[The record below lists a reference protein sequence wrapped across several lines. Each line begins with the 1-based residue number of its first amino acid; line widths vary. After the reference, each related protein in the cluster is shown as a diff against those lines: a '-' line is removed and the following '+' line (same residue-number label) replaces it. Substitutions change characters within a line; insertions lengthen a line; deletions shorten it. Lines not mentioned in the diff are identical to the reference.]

1 MTSLITDEEIKK
13 QTQNMLEIKL
23 KLKLDLM
30 VKLYLKMPHLKA
42 RHNGKMRDYYRIL
55 DPPLGSG
62 AYGEVRKCIFK
73 ENIMDKKS
81 SLKQFRAVKIMSRAY
96 MEDKDI
102 KAFEN
107 EVDIMLTLNNN
118 QGHPNIL
125 KIYHYFEDPKRY
137 LLVTEL
143 CQGGELY
150 KLALREKKFEPKK
163 AAFILKQLLS
173 AVNYMHSKNIVH
185 RDLKPENILLEEKD
199 DLGAMQTIKLI
210 DFGTGRKFNPAIN

>member
-1 MTSLITDEEIKK
+1 
-13 QTQNMLEIKL
+13 
-23 KLKLDLM
+23 
-30 VKLYLKMPHLKA
+30 
-42 RHNGKMRDYYRIL
+42 MRDYYRIL
-55 DPPLGSG
+55 DPELGKG

-96 MEDKDI
+96 MEEKDI
-102 KAFEN
+102 IAFHN
-107 EVDIMLTLNNN
+107 EVNIMQILNRN

-125 KIYHYFEDPKRY
+125 KLFHYFEDPKRF

-150 KLALREKKFEPKK
+150 NLALREKKFESTR

-173 AVNYMHSKNIVH
+173 AVNYMHKNKIVH

-199 DLGAMQTIKLI
+199 DIGAIQTIKLI
-210 DFGTGRKFNPAIN
+210 DFGTAKMF

>member
-1 MTSLITDEEIKK
+1 
-13 QTQNMLEIKL
+13 
-23 KLKLDLM
+23 
-30 VKLYLKMPHLKA
+30 
-42 RHNGKMRDYYRIL
+42 
-55 DPPLGSG
+55 
-62 AYGEVRKCIFK
+62 
-73 ENIMDKKS
+73 
-81 SLKQFRAVKIMSRAY
+81 MSRAY

-102 KAFEN
+102 IAFQN
-107 EVDIMLTLNNN
+107 EVDIMLTLNEN

-150 KLALREKKFEPKK
+150 KMALREKKFEPNR

-173 AVNYMHSKNIVH
+173 AVNYMHTKNIVH

-210 DFGTGRKFNPAIN
+210 DFGTGKKFKDGELLTDRVGTPGYMAPEIYLETASYSKQCDMWSIGIIAYILLCGEQPFKNKDNDLSDIKNQVKNFKEESSAIF